1 MSENGDLSWQN
12 CRKASVCMCVCM
24 VGGYT
29 TNKRDTEIVSEKN
42 LQIDSSESIGWLL
55 KKEEYR
61 ICAYPRED
69 KILSS

>member
-1 MSENGDLSWQN
+1 
-12 CRKASVCMCVCM
+12 MCVCM

-61 ICAYPRED
+61 SCAYPRED